1 MRVYYRAQQ
10 LAGGVAVK
18 DVIREGSLATKT
30 KAFASL
36 DSAKEPFTGGFAA
49 ETFPNVDEKP
59 LRCSLRLRKQSG
71 YGILKLLR
79 APPLPGPLP
88 HR

>member
-1 MRVYYRAQQ
+1 MGARCVIGQAKGACVIAQQ

-18 DVIREGSLATKT
+18 GVIREGSLATKT

-49 ETFPNVDEKP
+49 ETFPNADEKP
-59 LRCSLRLRKQSG
+59 VFWSLRLVMGCGSF
-71 YGILKLLR
+71 
-79 APPLPGPLP
+79 
-88 HR
+88 